1 MEIKVEQYGHASVLR
16 CKGEITE
23 DTAQA
28 LKQEVEA
35 QLAAKATDIVLDLA
49 EVPFVDSVGLEA
61 MLGLRD
67 ELVKQSGQLTLAGVR
82 DNLAKI
88 LEITR
93 LEAAF
98 DTVSD
103 CLEAVKG
110 V

>member
-1 MEIKVEQYGHASVLR
+1 MEIQVEQYGHAAVLR

-23 DTAQA
+23 DSAQV
-28 LKQEVEA
+28 LTRDVEA
-35 QLAAKATDIVLDLA
+35 QLAAKVTDIVLDLTD
-49 EVPFVDSVGLEA
+49 VPFADSVGLET
-61 MLGLRD
+61 LLDLRD
-67 ELVKQSGQLTLAGVR
+67 KLVAQSGQLTLAGPR
-82 DNLAKI
+82 DSLAKI

-93 LEAAF
+93 LETAF